1 MKTIV
6 AFLLAAFVNA
16 SVSEQL
22 EVPSIVTVE
31 FQPARTNY
39 IAVYGVTNNTLQSI
53 RITGKATSC
62 GCTSISV
69 SKEQIGPAETATV
82 TVSVN
87 SIRPATNSVL
97 LIDSRNNIFHTRVAL
112 TPK

>member
-1 MKTIV
+1 MKTII
-6 AFLLAAFVNA
+6 ALLLAAFVNA
-16 SVSEQL
+16 RGSEQL
-22 EVPSIVTVE
+22 DVPSIITVG
-31 FQPARTNY
+31 FQPAHTNY
-39 IAVYGVTNNTLQSI
+39 IAVYTITNNTLQPI
-53 RITGKATSC
+53 QITGKATSC